1 MPRGRGRGKSRGN
14 NSRRRAI
21 HNLFLASDGTCG
33 RCVAEVQPTD
43 RDVELDNVVNPPI
56 PPDAPNDEE
65 TTGVERADVEMCSK
79 CCRISTEFF
88 KLDFQS
94 VSTLYI
100 QL

>member
-14 NSRRRAI
+14 NSRRCAI

-33 RCVAEVQPTD
+33 RCVTEVQPTD

-65 TTGVERADVEMCSK
+65 TTGVERADVEMCS
-79 CCRISTEFF
+79 
-88 KLDFQS
+88 
-94 VSTLYI
+94 
-100 QL
+100 